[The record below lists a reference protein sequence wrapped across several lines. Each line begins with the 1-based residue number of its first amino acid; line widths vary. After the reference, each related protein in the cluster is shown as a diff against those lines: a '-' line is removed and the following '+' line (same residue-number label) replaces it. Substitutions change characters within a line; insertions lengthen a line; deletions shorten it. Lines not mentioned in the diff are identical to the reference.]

1 MSLVALPSA
10 NRQEPGVLGKHL
22 EVSTSSRK
30 SVSPRVK
37 KVDPAKIQ
45 KAIAKLETRM
55 LTADARL
62 DKAKEKAMN
71 SLALRRVNR
80 LAEKVDKADERYG
93 KVVAKLEFLREKVE
107 EYRKSYQTACY
118 NGQKALAKRLA
129 KWGASAKAKVEH
141 YENNTLV
148 TATLR
153 LDEAWAKYEDAVKAW
168 ESSKALER
176 VAKAEKTLADLQEKV
191 NELRAKLN
199 GLNGNEAEENEV
211 EEMEDY
217 SHCII

>member
-1 MSLVALPSA
+1 LP
-10 NRQEPGVLGKHL
+10 
-22 EVSTSSRK
+22 VSGSSWK
-30 SVSPRVK
+30 SVSPRAK

-107 EYRKSYQTACY
+107 EYRKSYHTACY
-118 NGQKALAKRLA
+118 NGQKALANRLA

-153 LDEAWAKYEDAVKAW
+153 LDQAWAKYEEAVKAW

-191 NELRAKLN
+191 NDLRAKLN
-199 GLNGNEAEENEV
+199 GLNGNEAEVNEPEV
-211 EEMEDY
+211 MEDY